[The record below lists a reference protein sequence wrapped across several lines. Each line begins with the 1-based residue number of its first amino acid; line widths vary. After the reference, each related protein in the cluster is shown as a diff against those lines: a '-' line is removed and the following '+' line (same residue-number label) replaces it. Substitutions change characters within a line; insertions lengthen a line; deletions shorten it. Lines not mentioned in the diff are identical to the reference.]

1 MPLGPGLCFGGP
13 HIHAHKGRRWPWEGG
28 FASSY
33 PPPPHTHTWH
43 STVHSLYLPC
53 AFALAAGRRV
63 HSTSI
68 DVIEAFILRDEAQG
82 AGRYRDDEVG
92 TREGEVVGDEVEGSY
107 GGESQGPS
115 LGL

>member
-1 MPLGPGLCFGGP
+1 VL
-13 HIHAHKGRRWPWEGG
+13 
-28 FASSY
+28 
-33 PPPPHTHTWH
+33 
-43 STVHSLYLPC
+43 SLYLPC
-53 AFALAAGRRV
+53 AFALLAGRRV

-68 DVIEAFILRDEAQG
+68 DVIEAFILRDEALG
-82 AGRYRDDEVG
+82 AGRYRDDDVG